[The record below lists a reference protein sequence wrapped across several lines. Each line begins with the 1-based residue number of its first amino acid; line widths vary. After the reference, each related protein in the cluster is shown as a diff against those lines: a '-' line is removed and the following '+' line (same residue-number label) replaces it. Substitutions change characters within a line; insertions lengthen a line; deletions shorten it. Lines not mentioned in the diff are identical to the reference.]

1 MPLNLDNTLPL
12 DAVIDA
18 IEIDS
23 FAVDLDR
30 SEMVVG
36 YTKLAAGQPVQQAV
50 HIISGLDFVSSI
62 SRANA
67 IANAMPAGGVNV
79 YGAIKLA
86 LYEQLTAATGLA
98 GTVA

>member
-1 MPLNLDNTLPL
+1 MPLNLNNTVPL

-18 IEIDS
+18 LEIDS

-36 YTKLAAGQPVQQAV
+36 YTKLASGQPVQQAV
-50 HIISGLDFVSSI
+50 HIISGLDFAASI

-67 IANAMPAGGVNV
+67 IANAMPAGSVNV

-86 LYEQLTAATGLA
+86 LYEQLTAATGLT